1 MCPFHGQEIE
11 QGGKNHAC
19 GKAGKQQVDAPGGEP
34 YGGHDDQRNQA
45 ERTDVEEQLVEAKM
59 DELRVADAIT
69 EIFNIFRRCNKYID
83 ETMPWT
89 LAKDET
95 KKERLATVLYNLT
108 EAITIGA
115 SALTAF
121 MPETSAKILA
131 QLKTE
136 KRSLS
141 DMDRF
146 GLYPSGNHVTDKPE
160 ILFARMDIEKVLEKV
175 AAMQAAEDAVPGD
188 GNC

>member
-1 MCPFHGQEIE
+1 
-11 QGGKNHAC
+11 
-19 GKAGKQQVDAPGGEP
+19 
-34 YGGHDDQRNQA
+34 
-45 ERTDVEEQLVEAKM
+45 
-59 DELRVADAIT
+59 
-69 EIFNIFRRCNKYID
+69 
-83 ETMPWT
+83 MPWT